1 MPKDLWNNMSNF
13 KGFLYLADISY
24 PSNIAKES
32 SPKPIKIGSITLS
45 QLRQTLLMTINKAR
59 TGKN

>member
-1 MPKDLWNNMSNF
+1 MSNF